1 MLSISCETSLLPI
14 FQQAGK
20 KSLSRTL
27 GWMDEYLKDSIDKVT
42 PWEHG
47 PSCIHIPNA
56 LGTIVAPLIKC
67 NKGIINWSFC

>member
-27 GWMDEYLKDSIDKVT
+27 GWMDEYLKDSIDKVRELENLRT
-42 PWEHG
+42 
-47 PSCIHIPNA
+47 
-56 LGTIVAPLIKC
+56 
-67 NKGIINWSFC
+67 